1 MEFYLRVTMRKERP
15 ATVKETNF
23 KWEAVRL

>member
-1 MEFYLRVTMRKERP
+1 MEFCLRDMMRRERP